1 MPAQRLGF
9 LSGGTNLLSG
19 NYFSGQG
26 AYRPVGGV
34 QLRAALTNSG
44 LVYVSLSGGVTIGSG
59 TFQQSGSLLSGLGRM
74 DGVPLSPG
82 DPYFI
87 PKTGFNISGSPGV
100 FVQPDANC
108 SGNALITWEVF

>member
-1 MPAQRLGF
+1 MPAQLLGF

-34 QLRAALTNSG
+34 QLRAASTNSG
-44 LVYVSLSGGVTIGSG
+44 NIYVALSGGVTIGSG

-74 DGVPLSPG
+74 DGIPLSPG

-87 PKTGFNISGSPGV
+87 PKTAFSVSGNPQIYA
-100 FVQPDANC
+100 QPDSAC
-108 SGNALITWEVF
+108 SGQARVFWEIF